1 MNRDDADSVEDT
13 EIVVEVVPTTGGSFE
28 IKLDATATVEELRWR
43 VARKVQTPRERLTL
57 LSRER
62 VLKTG
67 RLDELEIR
75 DGSRITLIPQLEAG
89 FSTGQQG
96 TEQSVVQAIE
106 QLSEQQ
112 VDDFLSG
119 RSPLTLALRVED
131 HMMFVQLQLE
141 QSERKRRS
149 AKRQSREKAD
159 SADPKIARTQPTAT
173 SCAPKVSLPKVEKPS
188 MSRLPQQTPP
198 PNATIPGPS
207 SRHPGLTPPVL
218 SPEEWT
224 RYRAELHRF
233 HQMILPGHQP
243 NCIVYPHQMVSEL
256 RSLVAEQ
263 QRQSVRHHHQQ
274 MHHQMAA
281 AAAAHRA
288 ATAAQTA
295 KHRGSQAASSQSQ
308 TQSKHNQT
316 ASASSPKTP
325 STIPSA
331 SDKKSHSTPSATA
344 TSKSTPTPQRSHHS
358 TAPKTNAYP
367 HIPTQPTN
375 VRTQQPGTPVNS
387 ASTKVGQPKIESVTN
402 TGPHVFSGTFS
413 GSLHPSVQDD
423 AGRPRRDPS
432 TIVQILRDLL
442 STANHQY
449 LPELL
454 RSQNGVMV
462 GRRAIGQTRIRQSI
476 RLGSSSSRH
485 TSSKSSRSTKSS
497 KSSRSSRSEHKPP
510 TIDQNYIQ
518 WLQKTRRENDV
529 TRSKMA
535 KLQEQMRERRNRR
548 RKGVKEDLDG
558 SSSQHLDAETE
569 NETTMET
576 LTVGLGTVS
585 PPRDTQSPNQTLNYL
600 SV

>member
-28 IKLDATATVEELRWR
+28 IRLDATATVEELRWR

-106 QLSEQQ
+106 SLSEQQ

-149 AKRQSREKAD
+149 TKRQSREKAD
-159 SADPKIARTQPTAT
+159 STDPKIARTQNGT
-173 SCAPKVSLPKVEKPS
+173 SAPQDPRRPSSSQEKPS
-188 MSRLPQQTPP
+188 TSRLPQQAPP
-198 PNATIPGPS
+198 PNAAIPGPS
-207 SRHPGLTPPVL
+207 NRNPGLVQPVL

-274 MHHQMAA
+274 IHHQMAA

-295 KHRGSQAASSQSQ
+295 KHRAAQAASSQTP

-316 ASASSPKTP
+316 ASASSSKTP

-331 SDKKSHSTPSATA
+331 SPVSSATA
-344 TSKSTPTPQRSHHS
+344 TSKNTPTPQQNHS
-358 TAPKTNAYP
+358 TAPNPKQAYP
-367 HIPTQPTN
+367 LIPTQPT
-375 VRTQQPGTPVNS
+375 RSGKSQQKPRSQSKSTS
-387 ASTKVGQPKIESVTN
+387 APKIESVTN
-402 TGPHVFSGTFS
+402 NGPHVFSGTFS
-413 GSLHPSVQDD
+413 GSLHPSVQDES
-423 AGRPRRDPS
+423 GRPRRDPS

-454 RSQNGVMV
+454 RSQNGVMI
-462 GRRAIGQTRIRQSI
+462 GRRAIGHARIRQSVRI
-476 RLGSSSSRH
+476 GSSSSRH
-485 TSSKSSRSTKSS
+485 SSSKSSRSSKSS
-497 KSSRSSRSEHKPP
+497 KSSRSSKQQQPP

-518 WLQKTRRENDV
+518 WLQKTRRENDI

-535 KLQEQMRERRNRR
+535 KLQEQLKERRNRR

-558 SSSQHLDAETE
+558 SSSQPLDAETE

-576 LTVGLGTVS
+576 LTVGLGSVS
-585 PPRDTQSPNQTLNYL
+585 PPRDAQSPKQTLNYL